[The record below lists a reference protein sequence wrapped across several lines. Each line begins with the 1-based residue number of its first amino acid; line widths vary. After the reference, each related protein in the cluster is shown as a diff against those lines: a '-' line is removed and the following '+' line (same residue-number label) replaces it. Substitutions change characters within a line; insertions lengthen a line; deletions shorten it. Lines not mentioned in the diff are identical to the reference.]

1 MRNGFFVAI
10 NFLFVELP
18 TIFFAAF
25 IVSAWGSVQPGLVN
39 TFIAQSAQDYGK
51 TKAVSLAIIMVIPEF
66 LYASCSVFLS
76 EWMERNPLF
85 QKYAVDFL
93 PFVLLGVGIALV
105 FKKKTIKKEKPSSGM
120 KAKGLLLAMV
130 NVQLPLYWLGMVM
143 AFSHFFGWNFE
154 MLNQKLALILGAGFG
169 AFAMLLVW
177 ILVFDFLS
185 RSRFRHFPFSQVFGF
200 ILIVTGVVALV
211 KTS

>member
-1 MRNGFFVAI
+1 M
-10 NFLFVELP
+10 ELS

-51 TKAVSLAIIMVIPEF
+51 RKAVSLAIIMVIPEF

-76 EWMERNPLF
+76 EWMERNPIF
-85 QKYAVDFL
+85 QTYAIDFL

-105 FKKKTIKKEKPSSGM
+105 FKKKAIKKQKPSNGM

-130 NVQLPLYWLGMVM
+130 NVHLPLYWLGMVM

-177 ILVFDFLS
+177 IWVFDRLAN
-185 RSRFRHFPFSQVFGF
+185 SRFQHIQFGKIF
-200 ILIVTGVVALV
+200 GLVLMSFGLWQLSVTYFF
-211 KTS
+211 